1 MARVLSPSV
10 VTAEGNTPP
19 VFLGLSQPNG
29 LAAAEGARSS
39 LLVAEVVDVDW
50 NLERVEV
57 DLTALGLGVRV
68 LNDRGQDGDQAVDD
82 DRWTTTLT
90 VLDTTTG
97 VFSAP
102 VTVVDAFTSTTYDN
116 ATVQID
122 NPAPRIISIDLV
134 PDRVQRGGAVIVEA
148 NVVDQHGVASVAVDL
163 SGLSGGALVPLSQ
176 VSGTTTWSGAFT
188 LPSGVQPGW
197 MTLPWAVEDEEGAS
211 AVVTR
216 TVLVGASGGLVGPF
230 LEPDDADLGWSRLLV
245 LNDAPDIVAEALA
258 VDEGSRGDPCV
269 PYTVQVTDQDGIN
282 AVQIDRG
289 TLTPL
294 GEQAG
299 WASMR
304 NDGLGPDEAAGDD
317 VWSACLDVRTG
328 TPLGAHELLIRA
340 SDTYG
345 EVAPTVSTVMRLD
358 AGGDGGG
365 GGQNDE
371 ISPVLLWGGLGLL
384 AVVVVGLLVG
394 LSRREGG
401 GGDRF
406 GDR

>member
-1 MARVLSPSV
+1 M
-10 VTAEGNTPP
+10 
-19 VFLGLSQPNG
+19 
-29 LAAAEGARSS
+29 
-39 LLVAEVVDVDW
+39 
-50 NLERVEV
+50 
-57 DLTALGLGVRV
+57 
-68 LNDRGQDGDQAVDD
+68 
-82 DRWTTTLT
+82 
-90 VLDTTTG
+90 
-97 VFSAP
+97 
-102 VTVVDAFTSTTYDN
+102 
-116 ATVQID
+116 
-122 NPAPRIISIDLV
+122 
-134 PDRVQRGGAVIVEA
+134 
-148 NVVDQHGVASVAVDL
+148 
-163 SGLSGGALVPLSQ
+163 PLSQ

-230 LEPDDADLGWSRLLV
+230 LEPVDADLGWSRLLV
-245 LNDAPDIVAEALA
+245 LNDAPDIVAETLV

-269 PYTVQVTDQDGIN
+269 PYTVQVIDQDGIN

-304 NDGLGPDEAAGDD
+304 NDGLGPDEAAGDG

-358 AGGDGGG
+358 AGGEGGG

-384 AVVVVGLLVG
+384 AVIVVGLLVG
-394 LSRREGG
+394 LSRRESG

-406 GDR
+406 GDL